1 MKIAI
6 MGSGGLGGFF
16 GGWLAESGADV
27 SFIARG
33 EHLDAMRANGL
44 MVTSQLGDRHVEN
57 VQATD
62 DPNKV
67 GPVDI
72 ILFCV
77 KNYDLEVAAEKCR
90 PMLGPDT
97 AVISLLNGCDAAE
110 LIGAKLGP
118 GYAVPGLTFVPSN
131 IASPGV
137 IAHLGDKTDIVFG
150 EMDGTQSSRLAAFRD
165 ICSEAGLN
173 AQVSLDI
180 TTAVWSKFVGW
191 AAVSTVTSVSRRSF
205 GGLQS
210 RPELVQLFRDL
221 VTENIEVGRAKGAHL
236 PDGLIDKLVALI
248 ATYPPD
254 SKTSMLVDLERGKP
268 LEVETACGT
277 IVRLAEN
284 LGVKTPL
291 NRALYAILL
300 PFIDG

>member
-77 KNYDLEVAAEKCR
+77 KNYDLEAAAENCR

-97 AVISLLNGCDAAE
+97 AVISILNGCDAAE
-110 LIGAKLGP
+110 RIGAKLGP

-173 AQVSLDI
+173 AQVSSDI

-191 AAVSTVTSVSRRSF
+191 AAVSTVTSASRRSF

-210 RPELVQLFRDL
+210 RPELIQLFRDL

-277 IVRLAEN
+277 IVRLGEN

>member
-1 MKIAI
+1 MKIGI

-16 GGWLAESGADV
+16 GGWLAASGVDV

-44 MVTSQLGDRHVEN
+44 TVTSQLGDRRVSN

-62 DPNKV
+62 DPNQA

-90 PMLGPDT
+90 PMLSANT

-110 LIGAKLGP
+110 RIGAILGP
-118 GYAVPGLTFVPSN
+118 KHAVSGLTFVPSN

-137 IAHLGDKTDIVFG
+137 IAHLGDKTDLVFG
-150 EMDGTQSSRLAAFRD
+150 ELDGTQSSRLAAFCD
-165 ICSEAGLN
+165 VCCKAGLN
-173 AQVSLDI
+173 AQVSPDI

-191 AAVSTVTSVSRRSF
+191 SAVSAVTSASRMSF

-210 RPELVQLFRDL
+210 TPELIQLYRD
-221 VTENIEVGRAKGAHL
+221 VITENFQVGLAKGAKL
-236 PDGLIDKLVALI
+236 PDGLIDKLVGL
-248 ATYPPD
+248 ATSYPPEA
-254 SKTSMLVDLERGKP
+254 KPSMLVDLERRKP
-268 LEVETACGT
+268 IELETACGT
-277 IVRLAEN
+277 IAKLGEN

-291 NRALYAILL
+291 NRALFATLL